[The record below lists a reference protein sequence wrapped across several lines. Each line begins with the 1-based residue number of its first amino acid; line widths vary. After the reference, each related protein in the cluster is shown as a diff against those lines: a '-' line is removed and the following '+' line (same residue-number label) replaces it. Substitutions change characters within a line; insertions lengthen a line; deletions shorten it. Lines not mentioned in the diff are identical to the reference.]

1 VVKRLVKAA
10 EKIVDNNRWPLNAA
24 RGVLEGVKQTVKV
37 GTTAAKFIADLT
49 LGGLISIR
57 RIQFDVKIGLISKG
71 SFGDTIEV
79 SYLRRRYTPLRFQL
93 RLKSITA
100 MALDLADAIIPGI
113 SGRKKREVEER
124 MKRALPDYSRRHYL
138 PHLYVYRPRQR
149 FPGEERSRN
158 PEQKQYVNK
167 RDVSQTVEDVPLSH
181 QKFCADNG
189 CRSRLLI
196 VSREADEQF
205 ERDIETVKT
214 LSEEAK
220 QEAMNYERNHPI
232 EEETKQEIQGSL
244 DVSSDSDLDRAIAS
258 KNCIVFLCLLRALV
272 YYDCTIQL
280 REKSGVNILR
290 TSTVF

>member
-1 VVKRLVKAA
+1 
-10 EKIVDNNRWPLNAA
+10 
-24 RGVLEGVKQTVKV
+24 
-37 GTTAAKFIADLT
+37 
-49 LGGLISIR
+49 
-57 RIQFDVKIGLISKG
+57 
-71 SFGDTIEV
+71 
-79 SYLRRRYTPLRFQL
+79 
-93 RLKSITA
+93 
-100 MALDLADAIIPGI
+100 
-113 SGRKKREVEER
+113 
-124 MKRALPDYSRRHYL
+124 
-138 PHLYVYRPRQR
+138 
-149 FPGEERSRN
+149 
-158 PEQKQYVNK
+158 
-167 RDVSQTVEDVPLSH
+167 VSQTVEDVPLSH